1 MDQIKS
7 KKHVFSKL
15 FPFFKPY
22 LIPLI
27 GGFVLIFFAAV
38 FTAAAPITEGLITTQ
53 LTSDA
58 KDIIAHVPGAGV
70 NFRVHYLCSFC
81 VGRFLYCRRRM
92 FLCLQFLF
100 DQCHS
105 KRYV

>member
-70 NFRVHYLCSFC
+70 NFEYITFC
-81 VGRFLYCRRRM
+81 VGRFLYCSSSM

-105 KRYV
+105 KCNV

>member
-7 KKHVFSKL
+7 KSMYFL
-15 FPFFKPY
+15 NYFLFFKPY

-58 KDIIAHVPGAGV
+58 KRYNCP
-70 NFRVHYLCSFC
+70 CS
-81 VGRFLYCRRRM
+81 GSRR
-92 FLCLQFLF
+92 QF
-100 DQCHS
+100 
-105 KRYV
+105 

>member
-70 NFRVHYLCSFC
+70 NFEYITYVLLCWQVSILPPPH
-81 VGRFLYCRRRM
+81 VLM
-92 FLCLQFLF
+92 LTI
-100 DQCHS
+100 S
-105 KRYV
+105 V

>member
-38 FTAAAPITEGLITTQ
+38 FTSAAPITEGLINTQ
-53 LTSDA
+53 
-58 KDIIAHVPGAGV
+58 
-70 NFRVHYLCSFC
+70 
-81 VGRFLYCRRRM
+81 
-92 FLCLQFLF
+92 
-100 DQCHS
+100 
-105 KRYV
+105 

>member
-38 FTAAAPITEGLITTQ
+38 FTAAA
-53 LTSDA
+53 SHA
-58 KDIIAHVPGAGV
+58 
-70 NFRVHYLCSFC
+70 SFFPEE
-81 VGRFLYCRRRM
+81 RNWTL
-92 FLCLQFLF
+92 
-100 DQCHS
+100 
-105 KRYV
+105 